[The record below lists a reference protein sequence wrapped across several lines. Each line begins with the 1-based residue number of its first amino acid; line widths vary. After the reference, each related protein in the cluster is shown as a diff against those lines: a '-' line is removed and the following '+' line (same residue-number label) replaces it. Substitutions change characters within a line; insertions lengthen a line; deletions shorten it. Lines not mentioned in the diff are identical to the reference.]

1 MTDSYD
7 AMKAQKAAILAR
19 QENEFLH
26 KRRGELVI
34 ERDRAAAA
42 LTRVYDII
50 AGINDGIEVG
60 DDGYARLASLNDR
73 DHLQSLCDEL
83 GAQTR
88 FNQPNDLSK
97 AGGE

>member
-7 AMKAQKAAILAR
+7 AMKAQKDAIVAR
-19 QENEFLH
+19 DKAF
-26 KRRGELVI
+26 
-34 ERDRAAAA
+34 

-60 DDGYARLASLNDR
+60 ADGYARLASLNDR
-73 DHLQSLCDEL
+73 DQLQTLCDEL

-88 FNQPNDLSK
+88 FSLK
-97 AGGE
+97 AGDND